1 MLNLAMVDQES
12 DLTTT
17 NMPWSF
23 RFHPELKKA
32 ILAAIK
38 ESKTPI
44 SRPEWVARACCDK
57 LGIEYVPNPPG
68 RPWPEGAARPAKK
81 PKKKA

>member
-1 MLNLAMVDQES
+1 MSHLAVVDQES
-12 DLTTT
+12 DLTT

-32 ILAAIK
+32 ILAAVK
-38 ESKTPI
+38 ESGET
-44 SRPEWVARACCDK
+44 RPEWVARACCDK

-68 RPWPEGAARPAKK
+68 RPWPEGAAKPAKK
-81 PKKKA
+81 RKKKA